1 VNLFQIT
8 NQIQERIQT
17 LADSQAELGT
27 PDGKAQEELAYEFNV
42 LDLQFEEK
50 VEAYCH
56 VIRNREALL
65 KAREE
70 EVNRLQRLV
79 RIDLNQIARMKAVIK
94 EAMLLTGKT
103 KLETE
108 LFKVRVQANGGKAPL
123 KFCENYEVPDEF
135 CRIKKEPDSDK
146 IREAIEAGE
155 VLDFAELLP
164 RGNHLQIK

>member
-1 VNLFQIT
+1 MNLFQIT
-8 NQIQERIQT
+8 NQIHERIQAF
-17 LADSQAELGT
+17 ADSQAELGT
-27 PDGKAQEELAYEFNV
+27 PDGKAQEELAYEFDC
-42 LDLQFEEK
+42 LPLEFERK
-50 VEAYCH
+50 VDAYCH

-65 KAREE
+65 RAREE
-70 EVNRLQRLV
+70 EIARLQRLV
-79 RIDLNQIARMKAVIK
+79 RIDLNQIARMKSVVK
-94 EAMLLTGKT
+94 EAMFLTGKI

-108 LFKVRVQANGGKAPL
+108 FFKVRVQANGGKAPIR
-123 KFCENYEVPDEF
+123 FCENYEIPDEF